1 MHSSDSASSAG
12 LHHRGLRAPR
22 WLRCGCAIASLATS
36 ASLAHPVLP
45 EAATLDAINDARL
58 AQGLGPLAPAPLL
71 AELARGHSQRMARE
85 QRLTHDGFDDRRRRA
100 GAGACVENVALG
112 YSAAAPLVA
121 AWLATAG
128 HRRNLLAPHVRHAA
142 VAAEGR
148 YVTFLAC
155 D

>member
-1 MHSSDSASSAG
+1 MHSSDSASPAG
-12 LHHRGLRAPR
+12 LHHRGLPAPR

-58 AQGLGPLAPAPLL
+58 AHGLGPLAPVPLL
-71 AELARGHSQRMARE
+71 
-85 QRLTHDGFDDRRRRA
+85 
-100 GAGACVENVALG
+100 
-112 YSAAAPLVA
+112 A
-121 AWLATAG
+121 AWLATAR
-128 HRRNLLAPHVRHAA
+128 HRRNLLAPQVRHAA
-142 VAAEGR
+142 VVAEGR

>member
-1 MHSSDSASSAG
+1 MHSSDSARPAG
-12 LHHRGLRAPR
+12 LHHRGLRAPH
-22 WLRCGCAIASLATS
+22 WLQCGCAIASLATS

-45 EAATLDAINDARL
+45 EAATLAAINDARQ
-58 AQGLGPLAPAPLL
+58 AQSLGPLSAAPQL
-71 AELARGHSQRMARE
+71 AELAREHSQRMARE

-100 GAGACVENVALG
+100 GGGACVENVAMG

-128 HRRNLLAPHVRHAA
+128 HRRNLLAPHVRRAA
-142 VAAEGR
+142 VVAEGR